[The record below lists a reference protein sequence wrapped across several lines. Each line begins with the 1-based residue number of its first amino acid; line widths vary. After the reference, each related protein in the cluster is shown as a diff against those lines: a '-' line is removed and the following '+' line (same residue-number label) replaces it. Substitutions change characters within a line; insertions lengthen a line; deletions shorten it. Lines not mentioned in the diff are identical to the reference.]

1 MFVIMKTVAP
11 PSPADLAALKLEDQ
25 LCYTLYSAS
34 IAVGRLYKPLLDR
47 LGVTYPQYLVLRS
60 LAEQDGQTVGAIA
73 ERLALE
79 PSTLT
84 PMLKRLEA
92 RGLVERRR
100 NAANERQVI
109 VSLTDAGRK
118 LDAESACLG
127 ELLLSASGCAPAKL
141 GRLTGELRALRD
153 AVDARRAEAQA

>member
-1 MFVIMKTVAP
+1 MFVIMKTFAP

-25 LCYTLYSAS
+25 LCFTLYSAS

-60 LAEQDGQTVGAIA
+60 LAEQDAQSVGAIA
-73 ERLALE
+73 QRLALE

-92 RGLVERRR
+92 RGLVARRR

-109 VSLTDAGRK
+109 VSLTEAGRK

-127 ELLLSASGCAPAKL
+127 ELLLSASARAPAAL
-141 GRLTGELRALRD
+141 GRLTGEIRALRD
-153 AVDARRAEAQA
+153 AIDASRAEPQA